1 MPQYF
6 NTTDDWLTLI
16 GASLALLAL
25 AMVPICIGSSISL
38 QMMKTPSKKK
48 IMFANTMDE
57 DEVKTQVLSS
67 RHALFF
73 PIVGF
78 IALFYTY
85 LALKAIDP
93 EYINEGIAI
102 MTSILSTAL
111 MSNTILL
118 VAKNNIPNQWLEK
131 IDDYQFSFSRRG
143 QAMCEL
149 HVTVIHLLIFA
160 ISIAFS
166 ITYAITQHW
175 AIGDLFAVSLI
186 INAIG
191 FLTVDSFCTGFILLC
206 GILIHDLLWLSGS
219 EAIVGI
225 IESFSGAPT
234 NIVWPRYIE
243 TFVLNKLV
251 QENQL
256 FTTFSI
262 TDIIIPGIFV
272 AYCLRFDRERAWNKG
287 VTSDEFDKPFY
298 NAAVV
303 AYAAGAGASI
313 IAVHLTKRA
322 QSALFYIIPAL
333 LLSVLLTAIKERN
346 LREVTDVTPFIQS
359 IKKLNFMAER
369 DERPERFVPRS
380 PSTSSK
386 NGKSRSSKTGRSR
399 TRSVSKG
406 KRTRGKTSKLVDATL
421 PTSTGIP
428 DIDVTV
434 QSSPESIKQGI
445 VNGHEHQITSDNSKK
460 RYSSRISKKKQ
471 LEDYIET
478 A

>member
-38 QMMKTPSKKK
+38 QMMKTPPKKK

-102 MTSILSTAL
+102 MTSILSTVL

-143 QAMCEL
+143 QTMCEL

-160 ISIAFS
+160 ISIAFY

-219 EAIVGI
+219 EAIVDI
-225 IESFSGAPT
+225 TESFSDAPT

-272 AYCLRFDRERAWNKG
+272 AYCLRFDRERARNKG

-303 AYAAGAGASI
+303 AYAAGAGTSI

-322 QSALFYIIPAL
+322 QSALFYITPAL

-359 IKKLNFMAER
+359 IKKLNFMADR

-380 PSTSSK
+380 SSTSGK
-386 NGKSRSSKTGRSR
+386 NGKSHSSKTSRSR

-406 KRTRGKTSKLVDATL
+406 KRTRGKTNKPVDVTL
-421 PTSTGIP
+421 PASTGIP

-434 QSSPESIKQGI
+434 RSSPESTKQGT
-445 VNGHEHQITSDNSKK
+445 VNGHEHQITSDNSKR

>member
-1 MPQYF
+1 
-6 NTTDDWLTLI
+6 
-16 GASLALLAL
+16 
-25 AMVPICIGSSISL
+25 
-38 QMMKTPSKKK
+38 
-48 IMFANTMDE
+48 
-57 DEVKTQVLSS
+57 
-67 RHALFF
+67 
-73 PIVGF
+73 
-78 IALFYTY
+78 
-85 LALKAIDP
+85 
-93 EYINEGIAI
+93 
-102 MTSILSTAL
+102 
-111 MSNTILL
+111 
-118 VAKNNIPNQWLEK
+118 
-131 IDDYQFSFSRRG
+131 
-143 QAMCEL
+143 MCEL

-219 EAIVGI
+219 EAIVDI
-225 IESFSGAPT
+225 TESFSGAPT

-262 TDIIIPGIFV
+262 TDIIIPGKRVACVYQGFVELTFPPKKIGIFV
-272 AYCLRFDRERAWNKG
+272 AYCLRFDRERARNKG

-303 AYAAGAGASI
+303 AYAAGAGTSI

-322 QSALFYIIPAL
+322 QSALFYITPAL

-359 IKKLNFMAER
+359 IKKLNFMADR

-380 PSTSSK
+380 PSTSGK

-406 KRTRGKTSKLVDATL
+406 KRTRGKTSKPVDVTL
-421 PTSTGIP
+421 PASTGIP

-434 QSSPESIKQGI
+434 RSSPESTKQDT

-471 LEDYIET
+471 IEDYIET

>member
-48 IMFANTMDE
+48 IMFAHTMDD

-73 PIVGF
+73 PIAGF

-160 ISIAFS
+160 ISIALS

-219 EAIVGI
+219 EAIVDI
-225 IESFSGAPT
+225 TESFSGTPT

-303 AYAAGAGASI
+303 AYAAGAGTSI
-313 IAVHLTKRA
+313 IAVHLTKKA
-322 QSALFYIIPAL
+322 QSALFYITPAL

-359 IKKLNFMAER
+359 IKKLNFMADR

-380 PSTSSK
+380 SSTSGK
-386 NGKSRSSKTGRSR
+386 NGKSHSSKTSRSR

-406 KRTRGKTSKLVDATL
+406 KRTRGKTSKPVDVTP
-421 PTSTGIP
+421 PTSTGIS
-428 DIDVTV
+428 DIDGTV
-434 QSSPESIKQGI
+434 RSSPESTKQGT
-445 VNGHEHQITSDNSKK
+445 VNGHEHQITSDNSKR